1 MKCTL
6 LALVSFALLTGCNG
20 KVDAASNPADGGA
33 AKVLAAP
40 ADKKAGG
47 CCSEG
52 TGDGDACCSEGKA
65 VDAAAKKVDGACC
78 GSCAPENKP
87 VDKPVAPVAPQ

>member
-1 MKCTL
+1 MRTMKCTL

-20 KVDAASNPADGGA
+20 KVDAASNPDAGA
-33 AKVLAAP
+33 AGALAAP

-52 TGDGDACCSEGKA
+52 AGDGDACCSEGKA
-65 VDAAAKKVDGACC
+65 VDAAAKKADGACC
-78 GSCAPENKP
+78 GSCAPET
-87 VDKPVAPVAPQ
+87 KPVAPVSPQ

>member
-1 MKCTL
+1 MRTMKCTL

-20 KVDAASNPADGGA
+20 KVDAASNPADAGA
-33 AKVLAAP
+33 AGALAAP

-52 TGDGDACCSEGKA
+52 AGDGDACCSEGKA
-65 VDAAAKKVDGACC
+65 VEAAAKKVDGACC
-78 GSCAPENKP
+78 GSCAPET
-87 VDKPVAPVAPQ
+87 KPVAPVSPQ